1 MNSGRIYN
9 VRMIR
14 ISPPVVISLI
24 ALSAAACSDAE
35 NSNTAGARPA
45 ASEVRVIAEALRF
58 ESDRARIEAV
68 GTSEARLSADIYA
81 PTSGEVVAVK
91 FEPGQAVEAGD
102 VLVELDSRKETLA
115 VRMAEL
121 KLQDNERLYDRYR
134 RSADSGAVLPTTLD
148 AARTAAETARVE
160 LEQARIA
167 LEDRTIVAVF
177 DGHVGSTQVDPGD
190 RVGTDTLITTLDD
203 RSTMFISFEVPEAF
217 ISDLRIG
224 DTVQLETWS
233 NQKPVGAGEIID
245 IGSRIDPQNRTFVA
259 RARIPND
266 DDALRPGMSFRVR
279 ADVQGSLYPVIS
291 ATGVHW
297 GADGAYVWSVADGV
311 ATRVPVNVVQR
322 REGRVLVDGNL
333 TSGDIV
339 VIEGT
344 QRMRDGAPVSY
355 DLQRLVRDEQ
365 GDAMP
370 MGADPV
376 DVPTS

>member
-1 MNSGRIYN
+1 MFRIG
-9 VRMIR
+9 
-14 ISPPVVISLI
+14 PFVVVMLF
-24 ALSAAACSDAE
+24 ALSAAACSDAR
-35 NSNTAGARPA
+35 NSNAGVARPA
-45 ASEVRVIAEALRF
+45 AADVRVIAEELQF
-58 ESDRARIEAV
+58 ERDRVRIEAV

-91 FEPGQAVEAGD
+91 FEPGQMVKAGD
-102 VLVELDSRKETLA
+102 ILVELDSRKEKLA

-121 KLQDNERLYDRYR
+121 KLKDAERLYDRYQ
-134 RSADSGAVLPTTLD
+134 RSSDSGAVLPTTLD

-167 LEDRTIVAVF
+167 LDDRTIEAVF

-224 DTVQLETWS
+224 DQVQLETW
-233 NQKPVGAGEIID
+233 NKQKPVGAGEIID
-245 IGSRIDPQNRTFVA
+245 IGSRIDPRNRTFVA
-259 RARIPND
+259 RARIPNNN
-266 DDALRPGMSFRVR
+266 DALRPGMSFRVR

-322 REGRVLVDGNL
+322 REGRVLVEGNL
-333 TSGDIV
+333 VSGDIV

-344 QRMRDGAPVSY
+344 QRMRDGAPVNY
-355 DLQRLVRDEQ
+355 DVQRLARDEK
-365 GDAMP
+365 GDALP
-370 MGADPV
+370 MNPDPV